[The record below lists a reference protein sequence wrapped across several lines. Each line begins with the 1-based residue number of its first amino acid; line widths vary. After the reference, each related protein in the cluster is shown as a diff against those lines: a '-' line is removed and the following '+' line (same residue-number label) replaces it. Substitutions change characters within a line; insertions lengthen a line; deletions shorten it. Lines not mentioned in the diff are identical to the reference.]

1 MSMTFEP
8 LSLPYSAS
16 QRADRL
22 AGGKPAAPS
31 ADGLSGDKI
40 KDYIIER
47 MTARIKGYDA
57 EGLDAQMLSMGLMP
71 AFGGE
76 RNDTFS
82 SPSSNL
88 SSLLNMHFD
97 LNTLQM
103 LNKT

>member
-8 LSLPYSAS
+8 LALPYSLMQMAKEKS
-16 QRADRL
+16 AE
-22 AGGKPAAPS
+22 PS
-31 ADGLSGDKI
+31 AESMTGDRI

-47 MTARIKGYDA
+47 MTARVKGYEAD
-57 EGLDAQMLSMGLMP
+57 GLDAQMLSMGLMP

-82 SPSSNL
+82 SPSLNL

-103 LNKT
+103 LNKG